1 MKKSITP
8 QNARQHPRMLTPT
21 EDGMMTVITP
31 AITRA
36 DDMMMSRALCTLLK
50 SFVIIICLF
59 RVIDVRCPSVALNGT
74 AEVCCE

>member
-1 MKKSITP
+1 
-8 QNARQHPRMLTPT
+8 MLTPT

-50 SFVIIICLF
+50 SFVIIISLF
-59 RVIDVRCPSVALNGT
+59 RVIDVKCPSVAERNGRGCAVNGNDKLNPQT
-74 AEVCCE
+74 SENY